1 MSAKEKIILIGVI
14 VIPLLL
20 LFSWVFFE
28 SITDKE
34 THKEVYLNHEIDTEY
49 SGKVDS
55 IYRLKMS
62 HNTSTLKVS
71 DHNFYVPPKWENK
84 FKVDDSIYKKRGS
97 LKVEHYRE
105 GKLLEILDYNNVVKN
120 MK

>member
-1 MSAKEKIILIGVI
+1 MSTKGNNILIGVI

-20 LFSWVFFE
+20 LVGWFFFE
-28 SITDKE
+28 SLTDKE
-34 THKEVYLNHEIDTEY
+34 IHKQVYLNHEIDTEY
-49 SGKVDS
+49 SGKIDS
-55 IYRLKMS
+55 IYRLKMN
-62 HNTSTLKVS
+62 HNTLTLKVS
-71 DHNFYVPPKWENK
+71 GHYFYVPPKWENK
-84 FKVDDSIYKKRGS
+84 FKVDDSIYKKRRS